1 MFMKNINLNLKKN
14 QMVIFFI
21 AIMLI
26 VVGYLNYSSVNN
38 DESLES
44 SIKLE
49 EVAGIGDAK
58 LVNSNAIL
66 EQGALVENNDDKED
80 KEKIKSNI
88 INEKSIIETNAGE
101 IEKIDEEEKENVNV
115 NVNVNNE
122 YYINSRLERDTMFS
136 QMIESYQKILDNKE
150 ISADQKVVAQTE
162 IKRINDLKNAIM
174 ISENLIKNKGF
185 DDVIIFVN
193 DKSINV
199 IVRKDKL
206 ETDEIAQIQNIIIR
220 ELSSNIDNIHISTK

>member
-38 DESLES
+38 DERSLES
-44 SIKLE
+44 GLKLE

-58 LVNSNAIL
+58 LVNSNAVL
-66 EQGALVENNDDKED
+66 EQGSLVENN
-80 KEKIKSNI
+80 
-88 INEKSIIETNAGE
+88 
-101 IEKIDEEEKENVNV
+101 EEKENIVETNVGIIDKELKEEKIEKVEKEDVNSD
-115 NVNVNNE
+115 

-150 ISADQKVVAQTE
+150 ISADQKSVAQTE

-220 ELSSNIDNIHISTK
+220 ELSSDTDNIHISTK

>member
-80 KEKIKSNI
+80 KEKIKSSI

-101 IEKIDEEEKENVNV
+101 IEKIDEEEEKE